1 MLSAQWFLLACH
13 RHSLWQQYE
22 LRIFRRCNVLLVKKP
37 RRTGNGIER
46 RSLVGLRM
54 MPGHD
59 VLLETQQLIGR
70 RVALA

>member
-1 MLSAQWFLLACH
+1 DLDGTTTRLVMLVLTACTEVAQFC
-13 RHSLWQQYE
+13 
-22 LRIFRRCNVLLVKKP
+22 
-37 RRTGNGIER
+37 IETDQPEGAQR
-46 RSLVGLRM
+46 AVAAGLRM